1 MSIKLLLLY
10 FLLGGTIVAL
20 VTYFGSQ
27 GKGMFAAF
35 VGNIPVVTAITLCII
50 YLNSGTD
57 VATSYFKGLLILLPP
72 WILYVV
78 SIIFLLPRLGLA
90 PSLVIGL
97 SIYFSSAYLTMKLV
111 H

>member
-1 MSIKLLLLY
+1 MSIKLLFLY

-27 GKGMFAAF
+27 GKGLFAAF
-35 VGNIPVVTAITLCII
+35 IGNMPVVTIITLCII
-50 YLNSGTD
+50 YLSSGTD

-72 WILYVV
+72 WILYVIGV
-78 SIIFLLPRLGLA
+78 IFFLPRLGLA
-90 PSLVIGL
+90 PSLAIGL
-97 SIYFSSAYLTMKLV
+97 SLYFSGALLTIKLV